1 MRGAGKGTPSHT
13 LGPATGKKSQK
24 EDLLGRGG
32 WRQPAVHHQL
42 EKKSPHALVM
52 VRNRVGGT
60 VTARLG
66 LVLELE
72 SGLRLGIG

>member
-1 MRGAGKGTPSHT
+1 MKRGAGKGTPSHT

-52 VRNRVGGT
+52 VGVT

-66 LVLELE
+66 LGLDLE